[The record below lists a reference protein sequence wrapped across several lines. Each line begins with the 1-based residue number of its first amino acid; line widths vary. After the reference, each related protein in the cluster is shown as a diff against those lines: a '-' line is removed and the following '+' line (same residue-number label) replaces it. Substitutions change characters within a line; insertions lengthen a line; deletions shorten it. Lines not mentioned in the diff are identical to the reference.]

1 MNMRKLL
8 IFGSCLFG
16 ALSPLKAQLYVPT
29 NTTIYVAAAD
39 NLHVQENLENNG
51 TITHL
56 TLSGGNAQSISGT
69 GGIWHL
75 KIDKSAG
82 VATIQGGMQNI
93 YGTLNPVAGELNAGS
108 GLLTLKSLSTGTA
121 RVVSHATGSVTGT
134 VNVERYINTDNK
146 AKQWRMLGFPF
157 STNLQIAAIGGMGKE
172 FSASTK
178 TMMYFVEGNDDARYG
193 NSGAR
198 NAGYQPYSGTSD
210 NILPLTGV
218 MAWLFGPSGTTA
230 STGTMSDSMT
240 ITSAGTLY
248 ETGADVSVPLSY
260 TSGKGW
266 NLVANPFASNIDWA
280 GITKSSVE
288 GSVYRWN
295 PHAVDWSAHNGT
307 TGTGSATDAIIES
320 GTAFFVK
327 STGATPSLTIPQ
339 SAKTETAT
347 GYTHLSK
354 APFRLDLPGQR
365 VPSGVSLSGIRV
377 YASGAGNPQP
387 GDIYLDLSRT
397 DATAGFDAQYDAW
410 SMGRTSGADVA
421 LLASENRELEMQF
434 DRPITE
440 TGKEKRYY
448 PLKVT
453 GIATGP
459 ASLTL
464 RTEGNWNALNSVLLI
479 DHLEGKTLLMR
490 GNELRYD
497 FRLESLKTEG
507 RFTLAINH
515 VKLDADGVSPVFEVK
530 LLGNP
535 VSGDRLDMLVTHPA
549 AKASQWIVLNA
560 AGQQVAA
567 GRFADDAGI
576 QHQLTVTGMRNSG
589 TYILKLQMDNGEERV
604 VPFIHK

>member
-1 MNMRKLL
+1 MIFILGACLL
-8 IFGSCLFG
+8 CIQS
-16 ALSPLKAQLYVPT
+16 SLKAQLYVPT

-51 TITHL
+51 TINHL
-56 TLSGGNAQSISGT
+56 TLSGGNTQAISGT

-75 KIDKSAG
+75 KVDKSAG
-82 VATIQGGMQNI
+82 TATIQTGMQNI
-93 YGTLNPVAGELNAGS
+93 YGTLTPNAGELAAG
-108 GLLTLKSLSTGTA
+108 GLLTLKSLARGTA

-157 STNLQIAAIGGMGKE
+157 STNLLISAIGGMGKE

-193 NSGAR
+193 NSGTR
-198 NAGYQPYSGTSD
+198 NAGYQPYAGTSE

-230 STGTMSDSMT
+230 STGTMSDSIT

-266 NLVANPFASNIDWA
+266 NLVANPFASNIDWTA
-280 GITKSSVE
+280 ITKTAVE
-288 GSVYRWN
+288 GSVYRWS
-295 PHAVDWSAHNGT
+295 PHAADWTSHNGT
-307 TGTGSATDAIIES
+307 SGTGPVTTDAIIES
-320 GTAFFVK
+320 GTAFFVR
-327 STGATPSLTIPQ
+327 STGSTPSLTIPQ
-339 SAKTETAT
+339 SAKTSTST
-347 GYTHLSK
+347 IYTHLSK
-354 APFRLDLPGQR
+354 APFRLDIPGQR
-365 VPSGVSLSGIRV
+365 VPSGVALSGIRV
-377 YASGAGNPQP
+377 FAAGPGNPYP

-397 DATAGFDAQYDAW
+397 DATPGFDAPYDAW
-410 SMGRTSGADVA
+410 SMGRSSGADVSF
-421 LLASENRELEMQF
+421 LAAEDKELEMQF
-434 DRPITE
+434 DRPVVE

-464 RTEGNWNALNSVLLI
+464 RTEGNWNALNSVSLI

-507 RFTLAINH
+507 RFMLAINH
-515 VKLDADGVSPVFEVK
+515 VKLDSDGVSPAFEVK

-549 AKASQWIVLNA
+549 AKASQWMVLNA
-560 AGQQVAA
+560 AGQQIAA

-576 QHQLTVTGMRNSG
+576 QYQLTVTGLRNPG
-589 TYILKLQMDNGEERV
+589 TYILKVQMDNGEERV